1 MFFSSNVINQNSA
14 VVPGNRSY
22 AITTKYDRKVIV
34 VLNSRLGGINR
45 NLFSNSLPK

>member
-1 MFFSSNVINQNSA
+1 MINQNSA

-34 VLNSRLGGINR
+34 VLNSHLGDINGK
-45 NLFSNSLPK
+45 LFINSLPK